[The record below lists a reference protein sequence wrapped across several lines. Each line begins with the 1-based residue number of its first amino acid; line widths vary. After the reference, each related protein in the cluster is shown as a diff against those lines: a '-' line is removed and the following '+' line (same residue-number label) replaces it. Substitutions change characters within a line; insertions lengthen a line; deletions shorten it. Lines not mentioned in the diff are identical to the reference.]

1 MKKNPISTKYEPLQ
15 ESLVKKVGN
24 LNRNVYKAIQKANAQ
39 SADELLYFMGAYIAV
54 EFNNIRKATSNYL
67 GVVKEDVK
75 EISKTHDLSPNK
87 ALVNKMQ
94 SQTYIELNS
103 NLVCAEK
110 ELMQQFKKTIKP
122 YKQAPTH
129 ITDVKKALQNE
140 FISNGGVG
148 VTYRNGAKMPL
159 DKYFMMATR
168 TARNETQNATAI
180 DNAIKLGTD
189 YVFMAPNHS
198 SCKTCSTLG
207 NRIYCISGKDPNYP
221 SVYNVLFKNG
231 YTCIHPHCRC
241 MLRPYFMENHTEK
254 ETLELQKASNRDYEL
269 DQRTETQR
277 QQYQNAQAFNHRVWD
292 ATKEYNKA
300 KVELG
305 KDLPSQLNTLP
316 KFRTAHAKKTPRYVE
331 IHKTLQAVD
340 KLPNSKPI
348 AITEIKSNA
357 YTDLPFP
364 MKTTNLIITQK
375 QYERHIAPGKNTHND
390 FYMEIK
396 DQIPSIINNPDYIFK
411 DNKNKNTIL
420 VIGKAGDKNAC
431 LVIKVSTITSRLS
444 NTILTT
450 YQIGNKR
457 LQQMVKNN
465 TVLYKK

>member
-1 MKKNPISTKYEPLQ
+1 
-15 ESLVKKVGN
+15 
-24 LNRNVYKAIQKANAQ
+24 
-39 SADELLYFMGAYIAV
+39 
-54 EFNNIRKATSNYL
+54 
-67 GVVKEDVK
+67 
-75 EISKTHDLSPNK
+75 
-87 ALVNKMQ
+87 
-94 SQTYIELNS
+94 
-103 NLVCAEK
+103 
-110 ELMQQFKKTIKP
+110 
-122 YKQAPTH
+122 
-129 ITDVKKALQNE
+129 
-140 FISNGGVG
+140 
-148 VTYRNGAKMPL
+148 
-159 DKYFMMATR
+159 
-168 TARNETQNATAI
+168 
-180 DNAIKLGTD
+180 
-189 YVFMAPNHS
+189 
-198 SCKTCSTLG
+198 
-207 NRIYCISGKDPNYP
+207 
-221 SVYNVLFKNG
+221 
-231 YTCIHPHCRC
+231 
-241 MLRPYFMENHTEK
+241 MENHTEK

-340 KLPNSKPI
+340 KLQNSKPI